1 MVRDPIIDYKK
12 INLLKTEKIEK
23 KFLKKK
29 YFVSIGRLTHQ
40 KIFIFWQSV
49 YEILLKK

>member
-23 KFLKKK
+23 NFEKK
-29 YFVSIGRLTHQ
+29 YFVSIGRTTHQ
-40 KIFIFWQSV
+40 KNFLFLA
-49 YEILLKK
+49 ECLKYY